1 MRNAEK
7 MKGGSDTLAKLN
19 YMLGND
25 HAVSPINRTRLEEPA
40 DSTFKK
46 LGDAIVNSKK
56 KEEKM
61 TKEEQNAML
70 LQELGLSKKKSLY
83 DDAGMKGR

>member
-1 MRNAEK
+1 M
-7 MKGGSDTLAKLN
+7 
-19 YMLGND
+19 
-25 HAVSPINRTRLEEPA
+25 
-40 DSTFKK
+40 
-46 LGDAIVNSKK
+46 NSKK